1 MNIKNRLFLI
11 DVKIYENSTNFKM
24 VVFFLPFQV
33 FKNNNVYQFLD
44 NSDVTRSNWMHYTNF
59 AYTAAQQN
67 LIACQID
74 FNIYFYTTKPIP
86 PNTELMVWYCRE
98 YADRLNCPLTG
109 EEMLQNWSKLQ
120 LFPLINKKTLIL

>member
-1 MNIKNRLFLI
+1 MIIFNWNKNPWKFY
-11 DVKIYENSTNFKM
+11 K
-24 VVFFLPFQV
+24 FFLPFQV

-109 EEMLQNWSKLQ
+109 EEMLQNWSKLE
-120 LFPLINKKTLIL
+120 LLPFKKKTNLILWHFRIFG